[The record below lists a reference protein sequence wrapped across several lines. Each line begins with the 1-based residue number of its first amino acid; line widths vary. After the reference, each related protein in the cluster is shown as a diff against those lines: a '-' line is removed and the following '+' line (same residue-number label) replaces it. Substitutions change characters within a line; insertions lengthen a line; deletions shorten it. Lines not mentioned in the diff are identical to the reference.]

1 MSVLCAAYYSGS
13 GGQLSISSRSR
24 AINNRA
30 SRKFRYSAALQ
41 LTHLNCNLPLLRE
54 RIPSQLEM
62 PTPPPQSQPLTG
74 KLWRVLI
81 LLGLSIFISYID
93 RSNLSI
99 AAPLIKDE
107 LHLSGSQLGLLLS
120 SFFWT
125 YAFLQLISGWL
136 VDRLNVN
143 WVFAGGFFLWSVAT
157 IVTGLVHGFFLL
169 LVLRLLLGVGESV
182 AYPSYSKIIAHHYRE
197 EHRGIA
203 NSMISAGLALG
214 PGFGLLAGGL
224 LIARFGWRAFF
235 IFLRLLS
242 LCLLMPW
249 FTWMPPAKSAIHLDK
264 TAAPSYAALL
274 LQRSAWGTIV
284 SQFGYNYVSYFLLTW
299 LPFYLVRD
307 RHFSLVA
314 MAKIGATGYLLSA
327 LLALFCGWLSDH
339 LICSGGAPT
348 RVRKPFV
355 AGGLAGAGV
364 LLFLSAVSPPAWNV
378 PLLILG
384 IACQGI
390 SSSNIWA
397 ISQTLAG
404 PYAAWRW
411 TGLQNGS
418 GNLAGIVAPALT
430 GFILDRPRRFEWPFA
445 QAALVALAGAS
456 SWLFIVGPV
465 RPVTWPE
472 PRPAH
477 SASA

>member
-1 MSVLCAAYYSGS
+1 M
-13 GGQLSISSRSR
+13 
-24 AINNRA
+24 
-30 SRKFRYSAALQ
+30 
-41 LTHLNCNLPLLRE
+41 
-54 RIPSQLEM
+54 
-62 PTPPPQSQPLTG
+62 
-74 KLWRVLI
+74 LI

-107 LHLSGSQLGLLLS
+107 LHLTSSQLGVLLS

-143 WVFAGGFFLWSVAT
+143 WVFVGGFFLWSVAT

-169 LVLRLLLGVGESV
+169 LIVRLLLGVGESV
-182 AYPSYSKIIAHHYRE
+182 AYPSYSKIIALHYRE
-197 EHRGIA
+197 EYRGIA
-203 NSMISAGLALG
+203 NSIISAGLALG
-214 PGFGLLAGGL
+214 PGFGLIAGGL
-224 LIARFGWRAFF
+224 LIAKFGWRTFF
-235 IFLRLLS
+235 VFLGALS
-242 LCLLMPW
+242 LCWLVPW
-249 FTWMPPAKSAIHLDK
+249 LTWMPPAKSAIHLDK
-264 TAAPSYAALL
+264 IAAPSYAALL
-274 LQRSAWGTIV
+274 LQRSAWGTMIA
-284 SQFGYNYVSYFLLTW
+284 QFGYNYVSYFLLTW

-307 RHFSLVA
+307 RHFSIVA
-314 MAKIGATGYLLSA
+314 MAKIGATGYILSA
-327 LLALFCGWLSDH
+327 LLAIFSGWLSDR
-339 LICSGGAPT
+339 LIRSGGTPT

-364 LLFLSAVSPPAWNV
+364 ILFLSAVSSPAWNV

-384 IACQGI
+384 IACTGV

-404 PYAAWRW
+404 PYAAGRW

-430 GFILDRPRRFEWPFA
+430 GFILDRTGHFEWPFA
-445 QAALVALAGAS
+445 LAALVALAGAS
-456 SWLFIVGPV
+456 SWIFIVGPV
-465 RPVTWPE
+465 YPVTWPE
-472 PRPAH
+472 RQKT
-477 SASA
+477 

>member
-1 MSVLCAAYYSGS
+1 MDVFKLQSPAHARENSLP
-13 GGQLSISSRSR
+13 SR
-24 AINNRA
+24 
-30 SRKFRYSAALQ
+30 
-41 LTHLNCNLPLLRE
+41 
-54 RIPSQLEM
+54 M
-62 PTPPPQSQPLTG
+62 PTSPSQSQPLTG

-107 LHLSGSQLGLLLS
+107 LHLSASQLGLLLS

-157 IVTGLVHGFFLL
+157 IVTGMVHGFFMLL
-169 LVLRLLLGVGESV
+169 LLRLLLGVGESV
-182 AYPSYSKIIAHHYRE
+182 AYPSYSKIIALHYRE

-203 NSMISAGLALG
+203 NSIISAGLALG

-224 LIARFGWRAFF
+224 LISRFGWRAFF
-235 IFLRLLS
+235 VFLGLLS
-242 LCLLMPW
+242 LSWLIPW
-249 FTWMPPAKSAIHLDK
+249 LAWMPPAKAAIHVDK
-264 TAAPSYAALL
+264 IAAPSYAALL

-284 SQFGYNYVSYFLLTW
+284 AQFGYNYVSYFLLTW

-307 RHFSLVA
+307 KHFSIAA
-314 MAKIGATGYLLSA
+314 MAKIGATGYVLSA
-327 LLALFCGWLSDH
+327 FLALFCGWLSDH
-339 LICSGGAPT
+339 LIRSGRTPT

-364 LLFLSAVSPPAWNV
+364 LLFLSAISPPAWNV

-404 PYAAWRW
+404 PYAAGRW

-430 GFILDRPRRFEWPFA
+430 GFILDRTGHFEWPFA
-445 QAALVALAGAS
+445 LAALVALAGAS

-465 RPVTWPE
+465 RAVGWPE
-472 PRPAH
+472 RPAAH
-477 SASA
+477 VATL